1 MMSWGGAGRGRVR
14 WGLAREGL
22 GRFDTAGLGRIG
34 LERRS
39 KG

>member
-1 MMSWGGAGRGRVR
+1 MMSWGGAGRGRVELR
-14 WGLAREGL
+14 LGGEGL